1 MSRIVEVYKQLK
13 NRRVIRAGIIYIAVF
28 WLLLQ
33 VADAVSGTDLISEGF
48 VRWIIMGGLAGFPLV
63 LILSWFFE
71 HPWHQRE
78 TLSIAGDVALLTVV
92 SVAAGLLAWQQWSN
106 TFYRP
111 VIAVLPFEPTDT
123 QPGTVEMT
131 HHLAQRFR
139 MLLASLPE
147 IRVIETE
154 SAWHSSL
161 MAIPLAEKASALG
174 ADYLITGTINQTRL
188 NIRLNVQ
195 LFDADGQLL
204 WSHRFRDRV
213 NDQYHLQNAI
223 MTALWEPLDL
233 ADAELLRVS
242 EVLQSCEY
250 PLDKDLIIELAAAG
264 RALAAPAPLGQSEL
278 EQMISDLDLW
288 AEGLNEAG
296 LVHLLRAEARLALLP
311 VIDPAKRSV
320 VQELARQD
328 LEEAR
333 FLCPALPAIQKLSLL
348 STRKLEAEN
357 LDLNE
362 VMRRHPNDA
371 AVLLR
376 LADIMSA
383 NEDAEM
389 AAEHRQSACLLNPL
403 SEQYPCN

>member
-1 MSRIVEVYKQLK
+1 MSRIVEVYSQLK

-311 VIDPAKRSV
+311 LIDPAKRSV